1 MIIYT
6 KNFEEAKKMLNVAMA
21 AHYPKD
27 VDIAI
32 FVDDGLTK
40 GITVEES
47 NIDGLHIKRTYFTTY
62 QYTMDLLQDIFDT
75 VNINEMYC
83 IDNGGIKLKIRY
95 KNNDLYF
102 IEDIPK
108 NSRMIVKDY
117 PENNENPYILKN
129 TTKIIGFCV
138 DEKKEGKE
146 EMKNEKD
153 YYELKLSDITVT
165 PDDMEKFSESV
176 TSTFKKKIAEH
187 MGMNPLIGM
196 DYLNGVT
203 EAAAYGFSYAVDLLT
218 NRLFEKARK
227 PERYD
232 FIAVP
237 VGKEKT
243 NNRAIFIP
251 DKMLEHD
258 KKMVNRLLED
268 NKEMYRFL
276 GEGYNGKYIFPEKPL
291 FDKLFPIIIKYDRPI
306 AEETKKPN
314 KLTAENKSKLL
325 AMLDTFV
332 ARPTPEELKNEKITL
347 TYAEL
352 EELIQE
358 LFSVG

>member
-47 NIDGLHIKRTYFTTY
+47 NIDGLHIKRTYFTS
-62 QYTMDLLQDIFDT
+62 YTSALDVLNDIFDT
-75 VNINEMYC
+75 VNIKDMYC
-83 IDNGGIKLKIRY
+83 IDDGGIKLQIR
-95 KNNDLYF
+95 K
-102 IEDIPK
+102 
-108 NSRMIVKDY
+108 VK
-117 PENNENPYILKN
+117 E
-129 TTKIIGFCV
+129 
-138 DEKKEGKE
+138 EK

-218 NRLFEKARK
+218 NRLFEKAKK

-232 FIAVP
+232 FIAIP
-237 VGKEKT
+237 VEKEKT

-291 FDKLFPIIIKYDRPI
+291 FDKLFPIIIKYISIIFLR
-306 AEETKKPN
+306 E
-314 KLTAENKSKLL
+314 
-325 AMLDTFV
+325 
-332 ARPTPEELKNEKITL
+332 
-347 TYAEL
+347 
-352 EELIQE
+352 
-358 LFSVG
+358 